1 MWWKLHVKPQNL
13 KVLAKNEG
21 ITQKNLEILI
31 KPPQWKKTRR
41 LQNLA
46 KLMLKDLGKCWTNL
60 RKVTQPQLQIH
71 LGLTFRSNNGKD
83 YFNQELT
90 SYLEHEGILHHSS
103 CVSNPHPPGQVENWV
118 VERKNR
124 HLLEVAWALLFQMK
138 VSPVLITTYLINRL
152 QTKVLEF
159 QTQ

>member
-71 LGLTFRSNNGKD
+71 LGLTFRSNNGKE

-103 CVSNPHPPGQVENWV
+103 CVSNPTTQPPPPPPPPPLPTPPARWRTGWLREKIGIYW
-118 VERKNR
+118 K
-124 HLLEVAWALLFQMK
+124 
-138 VSPVLITTYLINRL
+138 
-152 QTKVLEF
+152 
-159 QTQ
+159 